1 MKTLNS
7 CLTPPRLIKIPKYW
21 RNYLR
26 VLIVCYGPACI
37 INYCLLVINTDWT
50 CSLLFNIVILAFNLF
65 RSQQEKRVA
74 SSVKPFCHY
83 HDGQKELLMLKCKT
97 VYHPLPHYHICFW
110 ATQGLEEGRVDFPFI
125 TLNLLTR
132 IIIHTVK
139 QDIAVGGL
147 IIERELL
154 TAHQME
160 CGNPAEMEGCMDE

>member
-1 MKTLNS
+1 M
-7 CLTPPRLIKIPKYW
+7 
-21 RNYLR
+21 
-26 VLIVCYGPACI
+26 
-37 INYCLLVINTDWT
+37 
-50 CSLLFNIVILAFNLF
+50 
-65 RSQQEKRVA
+65 A

-139 QDIAVGGL
+139 QDIAVAGL